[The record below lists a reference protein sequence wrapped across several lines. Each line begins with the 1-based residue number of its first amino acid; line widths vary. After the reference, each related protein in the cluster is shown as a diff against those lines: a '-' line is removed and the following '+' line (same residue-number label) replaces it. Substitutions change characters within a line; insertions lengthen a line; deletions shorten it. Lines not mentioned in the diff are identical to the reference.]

1 MRSTDRSHSNECT
14 PSGPIMQSE
23 NFARASE
30 LGWMLI
36 RQETVVRGHHGPIC
50 MVMSEGGFRFWFEW
64 MDDTVNFFFLF
75 ISFLPGNE
83 YILTDGMKK
92 IFENKLYKLDRN
104 IDEDEIER

>member
-1 MRSTDRSHSNECT
+1 M
-14 PSGPIMQSE
+14 
-23 NFARASE
+23 
-30 LGWMLI
+30 
-36 RQETVVRGHHGPIC
+36 
-50 MVMSEGGFRFWFEW
+50 
-64 MDDTVNFFFLF
+64 NFFFLF

>member
-64 MDDTVNFFFLF
+64 MDDTVNFF
-75 ISFLPGNE
+75 SFLSPFSLEMNMFW
-83 YILTDGMKK
+83 LTGWKK
-92 IFENKLYKLDRN
+92 FSRINW
-104 IDEDEIER
+104 IEI